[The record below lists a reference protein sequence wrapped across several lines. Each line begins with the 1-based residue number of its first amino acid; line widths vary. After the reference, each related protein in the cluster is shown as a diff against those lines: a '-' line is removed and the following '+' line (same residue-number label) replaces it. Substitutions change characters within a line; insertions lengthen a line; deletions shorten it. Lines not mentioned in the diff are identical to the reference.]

1 MTNSIRLAALLPLS
15 VLFIAPAIAGAQQH
29 APIAEQIGK
38 AYGVDSFG
46 EVEAIRYT
54 FNIPAFKLSR
64 TWVWEPKT
72 DTVSYEGT
80 DKEGK
85 SVKVT
90 YRRDELSNQ
99 SDAVKNEID
108 PAFVNDHYILLYP
121 LHVAW
126 DDWAA
131 VTDEGTHEM
140 PISKKPARRV
150 VVKYPAQG
158 GYSPGDTWELY
169 VGKDHRL
176 QEFVFKRAG
185 AGAPKGYT
193 GTWEGYEKAGPLLLS
208 TDHEGTTDDG
218 KSVRVFFSDVAVK
231 VVGSDKW
238 VNARSASEQSAS
250 EKIARQ

>member
-1 MTNSIRLAALLPLS
+1 LL
-15 VLFIAPAIAGAQQH
+15 F
-29 APIAEQIGK
+29 
-38 AYGVDSFG
+38 
-46 EVEAIRYT
+46 
-54 FNIPAFKLSR
+54 
-64 TWVWEPKT
+64 
-72 DTVSYEGT
+72 
-80 DKEGK
+80 
-85 SVKVT
+85 
-90 YRRDELSNQ
+90 
-99 SDAVKNEID
+99 
-108 PAFVNDHYILLYP
+108 P

-126 DDWAA
+126 DDWAT
-131 VTDEGTHEM
+131 VTDEGVHEM

-150 VVKYPAQG
+150 VVKYPSQG

-176 QEFVFKRAG
+176 EEFVFTRAG

-238 VNARSASEQSAS
+238 VNAQPASKPSASQR
-250 EKIARQ
+250 IARE